1 VQLLQLKLPDE
12 RCQQWLQILETNAK
26 RGADLVKQVVS
37 FARGIEGDR
46 TIIEIRHLI
55 SEIRQIAKETF
66 PKSIEV
72 YTDASPDLW
81 TVCGDATQLHQVLM
95 NLCVNARD
103 ALPDGGTLSISA
115 QNIFIDDYYA
125 RLNIDA
131 TVGSYIVI
139 TVSDTGIGIPAET
152 LDRIFEPFFTTK
164 EIGKGTGLGLSTVIG
179 IIKSHGGFVNVCSE
193 VGKGTE
199 FKVYLP
205 AIEETETLSVNDLE
219 LPTGQGELI
228 LVVDDEAAIRKITQT
243 SLETYAY
250 KVLTASDGIEAIAL
264 YAQHK
269 AEISLVLIDMMM
281 PEMDGLTAIRTLRK
295 MNPNLK
301 IVAVSGLNSNDNL
314 AQVAVFDV
322 NTFLSKPY
330 TTKNLL
336 ETINAVLSTG

>member
-1 VQLLQLKLPDE
+1 
-12 RCQQWLQILETNAK
+12 
-26 RGADLVKQVVS
+26 
-37 FARGIEGDR
+37 
-46 TIIEIRHLI
+46 
-55 SEIRQIAKETF
+55 
-66 PKSIEV
+66 
-72 YTDASPDLW
+72 
-81 TVCGDATQLHQVLM
+81 
-95 NLCVNARD
+95 
-103 ALPDGGTLSISA
+103 
-115 QNIFIDDYYA
+115 
-125 RLNIDA
+125 
-131 TVGSYIVI
+131 VI